1 MRTALRRATI
11 GVGAYVTAYLLMAI
25 ATIPLR
31 SRILKATFPGGEST
45 SDLWHVYEAAGQP
58 VWKAVGMV
66 LLNAHL
72 VPLRVA
78 PKPNS
83 ITWKNPLV
91 ATEVGADWLFLVP
104 ALACFVGGLAV
115 VVLSP
120 KSGPVP
126 WAVGAYLAIG
136 YGVTAVGSAFVVP
149 ITVGTATV
157 RPALVNPVSLAW
169 PLAVVGFPLV
179 FGAIGAFVAQSP
191 VLHRRQS
198 PS

>member
-11 GVGAYVTAYLLMAI
+11 GVGTYVTAYFLMAI
-25 ATIPLR
+25 ATIPFR
-31 SRILKATFPGGEST
+31 SRILKATFPGVESA

-58 VWKAVGMV
+58 VWKAVGLV

-72 VPLRVA
+72 VPLRIA
-78 PKPNS
+78 PEPNS
-83 ITWKNPLV
+83 ITWKNSLA
-91 ATEVGADWLFLVP
+91 ATGAGADWLFLVP
-104 ALACFVGGLAV
+104 ALACFVGGLV
-115 VVLSP
+115 VVLSA
-120 KSGPVP
+120 KSRPVP

-157 RPALVNPVSLAW
+157 RPALINPVSLAW
-169 PLAVVGFPLV
+169 PLAVVGYPLV
-179 FGAIGAFVAQSP
+179 FGAIGAFVGQSP